1 MKEVKLIVDGK
12 EYKLTDEQMELF
24 KLLGASCDTKE
35 EKYKLFHRVPESIF
49 FSIHSSGA
57 VFKSKDSL
65 DSYVN
70 ELSSVANYCKDKEIM
85 TKRAK
90 QEVLSRLLWRFSFE
104 HGWSD
109 DLWENNHV
117 DKYYVKYD
125 YADQRYDIYW
135 SKFSKS
141 ISEVYFIS
149 EEIAKKAIYEIIVP
163 FQNGELEVCKLWDK

>member
-1 MKEVKLIVDGK
+1 MKKVKLIVDGK

-35 EKYKLFHRVPESIF
+35 EKYKLFHRSPESIF

-109 DLWENNHV
+109 DLWKDV
-117 DKYYVKYD
+117 DILKYYIFYD
-125 YADQRYDIYW
+125 HEGKVWEIGYTYRQEAVSRIH
-135 SKFSKS
+135 
-141 ISEVYFIS
+141 FIS
-149 EEIAKKAIYEIIVP
+149 KEIAQQALNEIVIP
-163 FQNGELEVCKLWDK
+163 FQNGRLEVCKLWDK

>member
-1 MKEVKLIVDGK
+1 MKKVKLIVDGK
-12 EYKLTDEQMELF
+12 EYKLTDEQMELL

-109 DLWENNHV
+109 DLWE
-117 DKYYVKYD
+117 DAGAMKYYIFYD
-125 YADQRYDIYW
+125 HEDKVW
-135 SKFSKS
+135 
-141 ISEVYFIS
+141 EVGYTYRQEAANRIHFTS
-149 EEIAKKAIYEIIVP
+149 REIARQALNEIVIP
-163 FQNGELEVCKLWDK
+163 FQKGRLEVCKLWDK